1 MIYACYETVR
11 TGTTKIGVMVKELW
25 SIKAL
30 RDLNIKLYYKLV
42 SIDHMRDYS
51 INNYLSFNISYKFTI
66 NYILV
71 DNDEHINKTN
81 QHELSKDL
89 IIK

>member
-1 MIYACYETVR
+1 
-11 TGTTKIGVMVKELW
+11 MVKELW

-51 INNYLSFNISYKFTI
+51 INNYLNFNISYKFTI
-66 NYILV
+66 NYILAN
-71 DNDEHINKTN
+71 NDEHINKTN